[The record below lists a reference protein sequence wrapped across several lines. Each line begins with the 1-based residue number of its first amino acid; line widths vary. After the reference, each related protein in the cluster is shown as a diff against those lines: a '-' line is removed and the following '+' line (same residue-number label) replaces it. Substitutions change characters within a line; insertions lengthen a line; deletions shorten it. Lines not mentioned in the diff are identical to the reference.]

1 MKKKKIFVMLLAV
14 LVLIVVA
21 IFILPQIKKGYLGET
36 VTVYMPSENISS
48 GTQITEEIIKQ
59 KSMPTEFVD
68 KEKLIDKEELIGK
81 YTKYEVFATDYFTK
95 EKIANIEEQALY
107 EDVKLVSITL
117 SKLSSSVGAKISP
130 GDCVNIYGYTE
141 GYEGKDAVTFPD
153 LKEIE
158 VAYILNNQGKNV
170 KDDEENGASS
180 IPAAAVLKVKT
191 QQQVD
196 ELLKLEYTTKIHLE
210 RVHKQEKN
218 IENKKGEPQANLQT
232 ETKETE

>member
-81 YTKYEVFATDYFTK
+81 YTKNKVFATDYFTK
-95 EKIANIEEQALY
+95 EKIANPEEQALY
-107 EDVKLVSITL
+107 EDTNLIAVTL
-117 SKLSSSVGAKISP
+117 SKLAASVGAKISP
-130 GDCVNIYGYTE
+130 GDYVNVYGYTE
-141 GYEGKDAVTFPD
+141 GFEGANKITFPD
-153 LKEIE
+153 LQGIE
-158 VAYILNNQGKNV
+158 VAYILNNQGKPVTDNG
-170 KDDEENGASS
+170 ENGASS
-180 IPAAAVLKVKT
+180 VPDVVVLKAKT

-196 ELLKLEYTTKIHLE
+196 ELLKLEYTTKVHLE
-210 RVHKQEKN
+210 RVHKPKEK
-218 IENKKGEPQANLQT
+218 
-232 ETKETE
+232 